1 MFYSNVSAF
10 KSDPKQSVKTR
21 PSCPLCK
28 QAGRPSQHFLSKCK
42 YLPQTNKA
50 YLSRSRLTTEFCDV
64 QDCDSDTDDNPL
76 SPENFSPENQPD
88 THNFRVVS
96 TSRRVS
102 TMQSPQM
109 KVFYKQFPLQIIL
122 DSGAEISMIKTSV
135 ANYIGAPIQK
145 SEQKAL
151 QADGVTP
158 LSIAGE
164 THLMLSRNGVNLKL
178 EALVVNDLDIDIL
191 AGIPF
196 LTINDIGLRPSK
208 QEAIIGGSDVV
219 CYGPPP
225 CDPSVRRVRR
235 TQAVVLRS
243 PATSV
248 IWAGEYLEVDL
259 PDDFS
264 PDCTVSIEAR
274 PDSMKVPQNWPLPT
288 ILEAVC
294 RKARIVNDSN
304 EPKIIKKT

>member
-1 MFYSNVSAF
+1 M
-10 KSDPKQSVKTR
+10 
-21 PSCPLCK
+21 
-28 QAGRPSQHFLSKCK
+28 
-42 YLPQTNKA
+42 
-50 YLSRSRLTTEFCDV
+50 
-64 QDCDSDTDDNPL
+64 
-76 SPENFSPENQPD
+76 
-88 THNFRVVS
+88 S

-102 TMQSPQM
+102 TKQSPQM

-145 SEQKAL
+145 SDQKAL

-164 THLMLSRNGVNLKL
+164 THLLLSRNGVNLKL

-208 QEAIIGGSDVV
+208 QEIIIGGSDVV

-225 CDPSVRRVRR
+225 CEPSIHRVRR

-248 IWAGEYLEVDL
+248 IWPGEYLEVDL
-259 PDDFS
+259 PDDFF
-264 PDCTVSIEAR
+264 PDCTVFIEAR
-274 PDSMKVPQNWPLPT
+274 PDSMKVPQNWPPPT

-304 EPKIIKKT
+304 